1 MVTKQ
6 LPLLVFLIFANL
18 FTTLLTAEAQVKKA
32 RPQSVPDI
40 YMAGVGNGN
49 GEYYM
54 ASYFKNMKPG
64 LPLTGADESTKESY
78 GAAICV
84 VGNDVYIAGCL
95 GRKAVYWKNGQLVQL
110 ASTSVSYGAASAIT
124 VAGNDVYVGGTGYKK
139 LFLHDGSK
147 GRDQEQPRY
156 WKNGQ
161 EVLLPQPLEDNGYE
175 NETTIVSMKVVG
187 DDLYIIGRVAYGY
200 GPIYWKNGQLVQS
213 LNNGLDRVEKIEV
226 VNGNVYAVGS
236 KDSKAA
242 YWKNGTTTIL
252 TSEESLATAIA
263 VAGND
268 VYVTGI
274 IGSYKM
280 KGLYPGYGNGGVGKY
295 WKNGRQMGLTG
306 GADQYASPYPK
317 SIAVSGN
324 DVYIVGIDQS
334 NSNYM
339 LWKNGQYTALTNNNS
354 RDGWFGPWAITA
366 GAPGGVK
373 GYNATVKTTPPKPQP
388 APARSSATTPPPT
401 PAAPPAPAP
410 PVQPSNATAIKVQ
423 QAARYLA
430 DNKLKPGVTTTA
442 SGLQYEIL
450 QPQAG
455 IKPTLSDKVSY
466 KFKRTMIVGNQVMR
480 AEGLAGPVNL
490 SMTFLAPGLGEGLK
504 LMSPG
509 SKYRFT
515 IPPSLGADTQ
525 LRDRPADP
533 NFPLGAVIMI
543 FEVELLEI
551 LSK

>member
-1 MVTKQ
+1 MATKQ
-6 LPLLVFLIFANL
+6 LPLFVFLIFFNSSAAL
-18 FTTLLTAEAQVKKA
+18 FTAVAQIKKVQ
-32 RPQSVPDI
+32 PQSVSDI

-64 LPLTGADESTKESY
+64 LPLAGADESTKESY

-84 VGNDVYIAGCL
+84 VGNDVYVAGCL
-95 GRKAVYWKNGQLVQL
+95 GKKAVYWKNGQLVQL
-110 ASTSVSYGAASAIT
+110 ANTSVGPGNASAIT
-124 VAGNDVYVGGTGYKK
+124 VAGNDVYVGGNGEKRASYSSRN
-139 LFLHDGSK
+139 LA
-147 GRDQEQPRY
+147 QARY

-161 EVLLPQPLEDNGYE
+161 EVLLPGPISDNGYE
-175 NETTIVSMKVVG
+175 EETTVVSMAIVG
-187 DDLYIIGRVAYGY
+187 DDLYIIGRVAYAY
-200 GPIYWKNGQLVQS
+200 KPVYWKNGQLVQT
-213 LNNGLDRVEKIEV
+213 LANGLDRVEKIEI

-236 KDSKAA
+236 KNDKAA

-274 IGSYKM
+274 IGSYSAKA
-280 KGLYPGYGNGGVGKY
+280 LYPGFANGGVGKY
-295 WKNGRQMGLTG
+295 WKNGVQMDLIG
-306 GADQYASPYPK
+306 GKGQYPSPYPT
-317 SIAVSGN
+317 SIAVSGH
-324 DVYIVGIDQS
+324 DVYIVGIDQD
-334 NSNYM
+334 NMMYM
-339 LWKNGQYTALTNNNS
+339 LWKNGQHTPLTNNNS
-354 RDGWFGPWAITA
+354 RDGWFGPWAVTA

-373 GYNATVKTTPPKPQP
+373 RYTTPPKPQP
-388 APARSSATTPPPT
+388 VPARSSATTPPPT
-401 PAAPPAPAP
+401 PAPS
-410 PVQPSNATAIKVQ
+410 VQPANATAVKAE
-423 QAARYLA
+423 QAARYLSE
-430 DNKLKPGVTTTA
+430 NKLKPDVITTA

-450 QPQAG
+450 QPQSG

-466 KFKRTMIVGNQVMR
+466 KFKRTMIVGNEVKDER
-480 AEGLAGPVNL
+480 ATAGPVNL
-490 SMTFLAPGLGEGLK
+490 SMALLLPGLSEGLK

-525 LRDRPADP
+525 LKDRPADP
-533 NFPLGAVIMI
+533 NFPLGAVIMV

-551 LSK
+551 LHN

>member
-1 MVTKQ
+1 MAAKQ
-6 LPLLVFLIFANL
+6 LTLFVFLIFLNL
-18 FTTLLTAEAQVKKA
+18 SAALLTAEAQTKKA
-32 RPQSVPDI
+32 KPQSVPDI
-40 YMAGVGNGN
+40 YMAGVGNG
-49 GEYYM
+49 EYFM

-64 LPLTGADESTKESY
+64 LPLEGAAESTKGSY
-78 GAAICV
+78 AAAICV

-110 ASTSVSYGAASAIT
+110 ASTSVGPEDANAIT
-124 VAGNDVYVGGTGYKK
+124 VAGNDVYVGGNGEKAS
-139 LFLHDGSK
+139 FVQG
-147 GRDQEQPRY
+147 GRNHEQARY

-161 EVLLPQPLEDNGYE
+161 EVLLPQPVDDRGIED
-175 NETTIVSMKVVG
+175 ETTVVSMKVVG
-187 DDLYIIGRVAYGY
+187 DDLYIIGRVAYSY
-200 GPIYWKNGQLVQS
+200 RPVYWKNGQLVQT

-226 VNGNVYAVGS
+226 ANGNVYAVGS
-236 KDSKAA
+236 KNSKAA

-274 IGSYKM
+274 IGSYAM

-295 WKNGRQMGLTG
+295 WKNGVQMDLTG
-306 GADQYASPYPK
+306 GKSEYPSPYPK

-324 DVYIVGIDQS
+324 DVYIVGIEQD
-334 NSNYM
+334 NNMYM
-339 LWKNGQYTALTNNNS
+339 LWKNGQYTPITNNNS

-373 GYNATVKTTPPKPQP
+373 GYNATVKTTLPKTQR
-388 APARSSATTPPPT
+388 APARSAANTPPPA
-401 PAAPPAPAP
+401 PAGPPAPAP
-410 PVQPSNATAIKVQ
+410 SVQPANATAIKTE

-430 DNKLKPGVTTTA
+430 QNKLKPGVITTA

-455 IKPTLSDKVSY
+455 IKPTLSDKVRY
-466 KFKRTMIVGNQVMR
+466 KFQRTMIVGNQVMR
-480 AEGLAGPVNL
+480 AEGQAGPVNL
-490 SMTFLAPGLGEGLK
+490 SMELLAPGLSEGLK

-509 SKYRFT
+509 SKYRIT
-515 IPPSLGADTQ
+515 IPPSLGADLQ

-533 NFPLGAVIMI
+533 NFPLGAVIMV

-551 LSK
+551 LHK

>member
-1 MVTKQ
+1 MATKQ
-6 LPLLVFLIFANL
+6 LPLFVFLIFLNL
-18 FTTLLTAEAQVKKA
+18 STALLTAEAQIKKA
-32 RPQSVPDI
+32 RPQSMPDI
-40 YMAGVGNGN
+40 YMAGVGNGQ
-49 GEYYM
+49 YFM

-64 LPLTGADESTKESY
+64 LPLAGAAESEYGSY

-84 VGNDVYIAGCL
+84 AGNDVYVAGGL
-95 GRKAVYWKNGQLVQL
+95 GRKTAVYWKNGQLVKL
-110 ASTSVSYGAASAIT
+110 ASTSVGSVDASAIT
-124 VAGNDVYVGGTGYKK
+124 VAGDDVYVGGSGEKTASYSSRN
-139 LFLHDGSK
+139 L
-147 GRDQEQPRY
+147 EQARY

-161 EVLLPQPLEDNGYE
+161 EVLLPQPLGDNGYE
-175 NETTIVSMKVVG
+175 EETTVVSMKVVG
-187 DDLYIIGRVAYGY
+187 DDLYIIGRIAYGY
-200 GPIYWKNGQLVQS
+200 GPVYWKNGQLVQS

-242 YWKNGTTTIL
+242 YWKNGITTIL

-274 IGSYKM
+274 IGSYSLKN
-280 KGLYPGYGNGGVGKY
+280 LYPGYGNGGVGKY
-295 WKNGRQMGLTG
+295 WKNGVQMDLTG
-306 GADQYASPYPK
+306 GKSEDPSPYPK

-334 NSNYM
+334 NNMYM
-339 LWKNGQYTALTNNNS
+339 LWKNGQYTALTNNDT

-373 GYNATVKTTPPKPQP
+373 GYNTTVKNTQPKPQP
-388 APARSSATTPPPT
+388 APARSRATTPPPT
-401 PAAPPAPAP
+401 PAPS
-410 PVQPSNATAIKVQ
+410 VQPANPTAIKVE

-430 DNKLKPGVTTTA
+430 ENKLKPGVITTA

-466 KFKRTMIVGNQVMR
+466 KFKRTMIVGNEVKE
-480 AEGLAGPVNL
+480 EGATAGPVNL
-490 SMTFLAPGLGEGLK
+490 SMALLVPGLSEGLK
-504 LMSPG
+504 QMSPG
-509 SKYRFT
+509 SKYRIT
-515 IPPSLGADTQ
+515 IPPSLGGDLQ
-525 LRDRPADP
+525 LRNRPADP
-533 NFPLGAVIMI
+533 NFQLGAVIMV

-551 LSK
+551 LHN